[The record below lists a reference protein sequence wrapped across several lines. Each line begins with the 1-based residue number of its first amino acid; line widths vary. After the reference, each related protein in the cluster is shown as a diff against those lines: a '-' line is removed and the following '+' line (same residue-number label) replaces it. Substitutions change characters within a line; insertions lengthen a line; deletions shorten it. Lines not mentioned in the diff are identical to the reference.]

1 MGELFQPT
9 HLLIFGM
16 IFMFFPVL
24 VLPPYWMI
32 FKKAGFSP
40 WLALLILVPF
50 ANLLVLYIVAFSV
63 WNVTASPQGWP
74 VQQPPY
80 PPSYPPQV

>member
-9 HLLIFGM
+9 HLLIL
-16 IFMFFPVL
+16 FMFFPAI

-40 WLALLILVPF
+40 WLALLILVPI
-50 ANLLVLYIVAFSV
+50 ANLLVLYIVAFSA
-63 WNVTASPQGWP
+63 WNVVPASPQGWP

-80 PPSYPPQV
+80 PPQV